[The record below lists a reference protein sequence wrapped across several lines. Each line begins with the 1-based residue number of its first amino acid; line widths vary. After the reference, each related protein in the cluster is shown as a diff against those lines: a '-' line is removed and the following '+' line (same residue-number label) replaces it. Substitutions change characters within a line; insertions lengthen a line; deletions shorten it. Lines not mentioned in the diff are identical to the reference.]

1 MINNA
6 FYDDL
11 NDAWYEDECH
21 PIALLRAENAVR
33 NPWILKTVR
42 DYGKKGCRIL
52 DIGCGGG
59 LLSNE
64 LSRAGHV
71 VTGID
76 LSQSS
81 LDQAKK
87 RDKSKRVEYIY
98 CNAEKIP
105 FEDETFDVVC
115 AMDFLEHVEKPEAII
130 QEASRLLKPGGL
142 FFFHTFNRNIWSYLL
157 VIKCVEWLV
166 PNVPRNMHV
175 YNLFIRPDELK
186 SMCLKSG
193 LHMRS
198 IQGLMPDM
206 KSKGFWKSFAK
217 RKISSDFRFVFTPSI
232 KVGFVGFACKG

>member
-11 NDAWYEDECH
+11 NDAWYEEDCH

-33 NPWILKTVR
+33 NPWILKTLK
-42 DYGKKGCRIL
+42 DYGKKSCRIL

-64 LSRAGHV
+64 LARAGHV

-87 RDKSKRVEYIY
+87 RDVSKSVEYIY

-115 AMDFLEHVEKPEAII
+115 AMDFLEHVESPETII

-142 FFFHTFNRNIWSYLL
+142 FFFHTFNRNFLSYLL

-206 KSKGFWKSFAK
+206 KSAGFWKSFVK
-217 RKISSDFRFVFTPSI
+217 RKVSSDFRFAFTPSI
-232 KVGFVGFACKG
+232 KVGFVGFACKT

>member
-6 FYDDL
+6 FYDEL
-11 NDAWYEDECH
+11 NDAWYEGECH

-33 NPWILKTVR
+33 NPWILKTLR
-42 DYGKKGCRIL
+42 DYGKNECRIL

-59 LLSNE
+59 LLANE
-64 LSRAGHV
+64 LARASHV

-87 RDKSKRVEYIY
+87 RDVSQCVEYIY

-105 FEDETFDVVC
+105 FGDETFDVIC
-115 AMDFLEHVEKPEAII
+115 AMDFLEHVENPKIII
-130 QEASRLLKPGGL
+130 QEVGRLLKPEGL
-142 FFFHTFNRNIWSYLL
+142 FFFHTFNRNLLSYLL

-166 PNVPRNMHV
+166 PNVPYNMHV

-186 SMCLKSG
+186 NMCLKSG
-193 LHMRS
+193 LKMKS
-198 IQGLMPDM
+198 IQGLMPDI
-206 KSKGFWKSFAK
+206 KSAGFWKSFIQ
-217 RKISSDFRFVFTPSI
+217 RKICSDFRFVFTPST
-232 KVGFVGFACKG
+232 KVGFIGFASKT